1 MTTVTVL
8 HKLSSTWEVVEQY
21 ESTLNATELLAQY
34 KQVAVNHRVV
44 PSSQVNGFELLDADS
59 LAIMLVVLK

>member
-8 HKLSSTWEVVEQY
+8 HKPGSNWEVVEQY
-21 ESTLNATELLAQY
+21 ESTLSAAELLTQY
-34 KQVAVNHRVV
+34 KQVAVNHKVV

-59 LAIMLVVLK
+59 LAVMLVILN